1 MLILFYEYK
10 WREENRAITVC
21 MTPSTKFVQ
30 LFDRY
35 TGVEIVGPWSF
46 IGGELVGSG
55 ELSDMRREAI
65 AALLREQEVIQAAHI
80 ATIAALIGT
89 NLATVP

>member
-21 MTPSTKFVQ
+21 MTPATKFVQ

-35 TGVEIVGPWSF
+35 TGVEIDGPWSF
-46 IGGELVGSG
+46 IGGELVGYG
-55 ELSDMRREAI
+55 DLSDTRREAI
-65 AALLREQEVIQAAHI
+65 AALLREQETIQSAHTAA
-80 ATIAALIGT
+80 AKVA
-89 NLATVP
+89 P

>member
-21 MTPSTKFVQ
+21 METATKFVQ

-55 ELSDMRREAI
+55 DLSDTRKEAI
-65 AALLREQEVIQAAHI
+65 ATLLREQETLQAAHI
-80 ATIAALIGT
+80 ATIGGGNAE
-89 NLATVP
+89 NP